1 MKFRIMVTSG
11 VKGRTLEGG
20 DYQKVHK
27 VLSVIFYFLNC
38 AVAARMFIK
47 LFTMLLQYIGG
58 ISFQNEIKCKK

>member
-47 LFTMLLQYIGG
+47 LFTMLL
-58 ISFQNEIKCKK
+58 